1 MKKIVIG
8 IDISKEKIDA
18 TAIDVRDSQ
27 LGVVKLDYQVYENRP
42 MGYRRMLVWARHLI
56 KGIGLEDVLFCC
68 ETTGGYDRCLCDYV
82 YAKGLDIWR
91 EGALQIKRSMGVR
104 KGKDDKADSLMIAE
118 YAMRHIDKAVIYE
131 TPDGAVRELKALFLY
146 RHKLVQ
152 ERTEKKVR
160 ASELKATAAMSD
172 SMRFIMRDAMK
183 SVRALD
189 KSIRDCEKQIL
200 ALIASNEEFRRN
212 YGHIVSIPG
221 ISIVNATAFITYSN
235 NFKDITTA
243 NKMASYWGCASFRL
257 QSGISVD
264 KKAYVKCYSSS
275 LLKATLT
282 QAAECAIKE
291 HGIYRNYYLR
301 LKKEGK
307 PYGVIVNNVRNKLI
321 HLAFSLVTNDKDYEE
336 NHELLREKR
345 KREQRIHDKLEIIN
359 QK

>member
-131 TPDGAVRELKALFLY
+131 TPDEKVRELKALFLY

-160 ASELKATAAMSD
+160 ASELKATAAKSD
-172 SMRFIMRDAMK
+172 SMRFIVRDAMRN
-183 SVRALD
+183 VRALD
-189 KSIRDCEKQIL
+189 KSIRDCEKQIQ
-200 ALIASNEEFRRN
+200 ALIDSDENLKLN
-212 YGHIVSIPG
+212 YDHIVSTPG
-221 ISIVNATAFITYSN
+221 ISIVNATAFIAYSN
-235 NFKDITTA
+235 NFRSINTA
-243 NKMASYWGCASFRL
+243 NKIASYWGCASFRER
-257 QSGISVD
+257 SGTSVD
-264 KKAYVKCYSSS
+264 KKAYVRCYSSS

-282 QAAECAIKE
+282 QAAECTIKE
-291 HGIYRNYYLR
+291 HGIYHDYYLR
-301 LKKEGK
+301 LKAEGK

-321 HLAFSLVTNDKDYEE
+321 HLVFSLVTNDMDYEKD
-336 NHELLREKR
+336 HEFMRKKR
-345 KREQRIHDKLEIIN
+345 KSEQGMSAQLEIIN
-359 QK
+359 

>member
-18 TAIDVRDSQ
+18 TAIDVRDSH

-131 TPDGAVRELKALFLY
+131 TPDENVRELKALFLY

-160 ASELKATAAMSD
+160 AAELKATAAKSD
-172 SMRFIMRDAMK
+172 AMRFIMRDAMK
-183 SVRALD
+183 SIRAID

-200 ALIASNEEFRRN
+200 AIIDGDKDLKRN
-212 YGHIVSIPG
+212 YGHIDSIPG
-221 ISIVNATAFITYSN
+221 VSIVNATAFIAYSN
-235 NFKDITTA
+235 NFRSITTA
-243 NKMASYWGCASFRL
+243 NKIASYWGCASFRE
-257 QSGISVD
+257 QSGTSVD

-282 QAAECAIKE
+282 QAAECTIKD
-291 HGIYRNYYLR
+291 HGIYRDYYLR
-301 LKKEGK
+301 LKAEGK

-321 HLAFSLVTNDKDYEE
+321 HLVFSLVTNDTDYEK
-336 NHELLREKR
+336 NHELLRKKR
-345 KREQRIHDKLEIIN
+345 KSEQGMSAQLEIIN
-359 QK
+359 